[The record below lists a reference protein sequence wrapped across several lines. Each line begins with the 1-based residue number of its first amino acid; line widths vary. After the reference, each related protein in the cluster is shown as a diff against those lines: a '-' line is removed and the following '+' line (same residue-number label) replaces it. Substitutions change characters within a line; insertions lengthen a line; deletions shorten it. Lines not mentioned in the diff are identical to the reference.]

1 MTVNKMATQYVRR
14 YHFLQPGGDE
24 IELFLVAILQ
34 IDSEEGS
41 EMWVTNEHSSSGLG
55 TIHN

>member
-1 MTVNKMATQYVRR
+1 MYVRR

-41 EMWVTNEHSSSGLG
+41 EMWVTNEHSSCGLG
-55 TIHN
+55 TIHS